1 MKRQTGIRLSKTD
14 LITTLVICGM
24 LFTAIS
30 SRAQDPQKVTSREI
44 LEMSLEELMEMDISS
59 ASKVKQKI
67 REAPA
72 TVRVITADQIR
83 TRGYTTLEQA
93 LADLPGFQFRN
104 INGFNTYSFLRGL
117 PSQNNLILLLID
129 GIQVN
134 ELNSGGFYGGGQYD
148 LADAERI
155 EVVYGPSSALYGTN
169 AVSGI
174 INIITKKPE
183 KPNSGHIGAALGNFR
198 TTEIDFGYDYL
209 NRNGDVNFRIAGMFS
224 SSEKADLRGSRG
236 DNNWTDNMENYED
249 NYSLSGYF
257 RYKNLFAGVSSRYIK
272 SSRTTNYTTVN
283 NKYLDR
289 GSHWNIL
296 FTNIYAGYQFAGKDK
311 WSNTVRIYARN
322 STVLDNTVAYI
333 LKSDTASRGD
343 QVGYYRPNW
352 LAGVDNVLEYNP
364 FKNLQFIGGVTLE
377 QEEVADGFAISHSD
391 DQDITPPAPGRPS
404 MISDQLFSI
413 YLQGQFS
420 FLRYFILTAGARQDF
435 SSYYDKALTPRVA
448 LMFNLNNFSARIAW
462 MEAFRAPR
470 PWDYTAGTGNP
481 GLKPEQMRSG
491 EVSLSYSPFPSLS
504 LETSVYHNKLSRML
518 ITEFTDT
525 LGNFRWNNH
534 DEATVTGIEA
544 SAVVKTGRI
553 DLAIHYTYNDA
564 HDRQNNILPEISP
577 HVAGA
582 RLNLKLIAGLGVNL
596 GGYFY
601 DRKKSLKTIK
611 ATGSQWIDEAFVL
624 NGSIHYLGW
633 NGFDFQLMINNI
645 LNTEYYHPSN
655 LLPDRYRQPQRSVL
669 VKITKRFDF
678 GRKEKH

>member
-1 MKRQTGIRLSKTD
+1 MKRQTGTGFSKLY
-14 LITTLVICGM
+14 LIIILVISVM
-24 LFTAIS
+24 VFPVFLS
-30 SRAQDPQKVTSREI
+30 SAQDPQKVTSREI

-59 ASKVKQKI
+59 ASKVKQKL

-134 ELNSGGFYGGGQYD
+134 ELNSGGFYGGSQYD
-148 LADAERI
+148 MANTERI

-174 INIITKKPE
+174 INIISKKPE
-183 KPNSGHIGAALGNFR
+183 TPNSGHIGATLGNFS
-198 TTEIDFGYDYL
+198 TTGLDFSYNYL
-209 NRNGDVNFRIAGMFS
+209 NRKGNIDFRIAGMYR

-236 DNNWTDNMENYED
+236 DNNWTDNMENFED
-249 NYSLSGYF
+249 DYNLSLYF
-257 RYKNLFAGVSSRYIK
+257 RNKKFYAGVSSRYSI
-272 SSRTTNYTTVN
+272 SSRTTNYTAVN
-283 NKYLDR
+283 GKYLDR
-289 GSHWNIL
+289 GSHWNLL
-296 FTNIYAGYQFAGKDK
+296 FTELYTGYQLTVKDK
-311 WSNTVRIYARN
+311 WSNTVRFYARN

-343 QVGYYRPNW
+343 QVGHYRPNW

-364 FKNLQFIGGVTLE
+364 VRNLQFIGGVTFE
-377 QEEVADGFAISHSD
+377 HEEVADGFAISHSNN
-391 DQDITPPAPGRPS
+391 QDISPPPPGRPL
-404 MISDQLFSI
+404 MISNQLFSL

-435 SSYYDKALTPRVA
+435 SSYYDKALTPKIA
-448 LMFNLNNFSARIAW
+448 LMFNLQHFSARFAW

-481 GLKPEQMRSG
+481 DLKPEQMRSG
-491 EVSLSYSPFPSLS
+491 EISLSYQPIPELS
-504 LETSVYHNKLSRML
+504 LETSLYHNKLSRML
-518 ITEFTDT
+518 VTEFTDT
-525 LGNFRWNNH
+525 LGNWRWGNH

-544 SAVVKTGRI
+544 NVLVKTGPL
-553 DLAIHYTYNDA
+553 DFSVHYTYNNA
-564 HDRQNNILPEISP
+564 HDPQKNIIPEISP

-582 RLNLKLIAGLGVNL
+582 RLNLKLVAGFGVNV
-596 GGYFY
+596 GGYYY
-601 DRKKSLKTIK
+601 DRRESLKTIK
-611 ATGSQWIDEAFVL
+611 TTGDQWIGEVFVL
-624 NGSIHYLGW
+624 NGSVHYLDW
-633 NGFDFQLMINNI
+633 NGFDIQLMINNI
-645 LNTEYYHPSN
+645 LNAEYYHPSN
-655 LLPDRYRQPQRSVL
+655 LLPDRYRQPQRSVML
-669 VKITKRFDF
+669 KVTKRFDF
-678 GRKEKH
+678 GRKERH